1 MSRREDR
8 PTIYT
13 VATRAGVSTATV
25 SRVLSGEPGVRAD
38 TVQRVLESSRA
49 VGYRPNGAARA
60 LVRRRHGV
68 IGVVFPNLSGP
79 YYAGVILG
87 LEEAAHRLG
96 QGVLIAATQ
105 GRPELEE
112 LAFDLAGKV
121 DGLVLFGRT
130 VPDATVRELRRH
142 HLPVVLLARP
152 PVDGADTV
160 RAENRDAAE
169 ELAAHLVRHGHRA
182 IAFVGD
188 PGSSPD
194 CAERWAGFQRALRLA
209 GLPGRQRPH
218 PCEFRSA

>member
-38 TVQRVLESSRA
+38 RVQRVLESSRA

-96 QGVLIAATQ
+96 QGVLIAATP
-105 GRPELEE
+105 GRPKPGV
-112 LAFDLAGKV
+112 LAFDLAAEG
-121 DGLVLFGRT
+121 DGSAPLGR
-130 VPDATVRELRRH
+130 
-142 HLPVVLLARP
+142 
-152 PVDGADTV
+152 
-160 RAENRDAAE
+160 
-169 ELAAHLVRHGHRA
+169 
-182 IAFVGD
+182 
-188 PGSSPD
+188 
-194 CAERWAGFQRALRLA
+194 
-209 GLPGRQRPH
+209 
-218 PCEFRSA
+218 